1 VQSLSPLT
9 LANFTAVVVV
19 PKSKIELFYGGIW
32 KTPELIVSYTGGQ
45 LLTNLSTSMGGAEP
59 SLSVVAGSWS
69 AEVYNPAAVFHP
81 LHPTSSYTDV
91 FEIGRKV
98 RISAGIRV
106 SGTDYFWPVM
116 YGIIAKVDFNTVAS
130 TIQIS
135 GFDYSQVLADY
146 KLREGVDLN
155 FGGTRAFA
163 IADGANIVTNGTFD
177 VDLTGWTAYN
187 GIIECVAGG
196 YSGKCLA
203 VSLDEAET
211 DSLGYQRAKA
221 TLTGLVVGGKYRA
234 NFRVTRGTAVW
245 KQFSLVVGTA
255 ENASDVLYSTGRC
268 EDSGWLEVTVDFI
281 ATATTLYLALEKSSP
296 GPEAPGSILF
306 DELTIKQV
314 QVREYPMTLTEYP
327 SDPLARGCYL
337 LSEMSSMGPPATYEY
352 YYINEDY
359 SWDRAGSILK
369 FNPDWEMPVQ
379 TTVFVAY
386 VYESQS
392 PEDVVWAILANSGLY
407 ASAAAAE
414 ADAIFSATGIT
425 IDRVGFEAG
434 TSGLEAIRRIAERCN
449 YRFYFRYDGKPVF
462 IPKPAIKADGAED
475 LALLK
480 SHVDDLEYIKNDA
493 EIFNRVTL
501 TGELQDRESK
511 DDLKDKA
518 ALMAEVSDAT
528 SIAKYGEKNLQITNS
543 LWQTQPVIDAAAA
556 AYLAE
561 LKTSKAYLRFALK
574 TRPIPAEWGDTVKV
588 EIPLTPG
595 AGGVVVMER
604 GIARDIKV
612 NRFDRTILL
621 EIAE

>member
-1 VQSLSPLT
+1 VQSLGAAT
-9 LANFTAVVVV
+9 LPDFLSHVTQPRNKLEVY
-19 PKSKIELFYGGIW
+19 YGGSW
-32 KTPELIVSYTGGQ
+32 QTPGAILSETKDTLMSI
-45 LLTNLSTSMGGAEP
+45 STSMGGAEP

-69 AEVYNPAAVFHP
+69 AEAYNPAAVFHP
-81 LHPTSSYTDV
+81 LHPTSSYTAV

-130 TIQIS
+130 TLQIS

-187 GIIECVAGG
+187 GIITCVNGG
-196 YSGKCLA
+196 YSGKCLS
-203 VSLDEAET
+203 VELDGGTT
-211 DSLGYQRAKA
+211 DSLGYQRARQ
-221 TLTGLVVGGKYRA
+221 TLTGLTVGGKYRA
-234 NFRVTRGTAVW
+234 TFQVTRGSATW
-245 KQFSLVVGTA
+245 RQFAFVIGTVQ
-255 ENASDVLYSTGRC
+255 NASDVIYSAGRA
-268 EDSGWLEVTVDFI
+268 EESGWLAVTVDFI
-281 ATATTLYLALEKSSP
+281 ASAATLYLALEKASP
-296 GPEAPGSILF
+296 GPEATGSMLF
-306 DELTIKQV
+306 DSLEVKRI

-327 SDPLARGCYL
+327 AVPLAKGCYL
-337 LSEMSSMGPPATYEY
+337 LSEMTDMGPPAVYDY
-352 YYINEDY
+352 FYINEDFT
-359 SWDRAGSILK
+359 WDRAGSILK
-369 FNPDWEMPVQ
+369 FVPDWEMPVQ

-386 VYESQS
+386 VYEAQA
-392 PEDVVWAILANSGLY
+392 PEDVVFAILANCGLY

-414 ADAIFSATGIT
+414 ADAIFTATGIT

-462 IPKPAIKADGAED
+462 IPKPAIKADGLEE

-480 SHVDDLEYIKNDA
+480 SQIADVEYIRNDA
-493 EIFNRVTL
+493 EIYNRVTL
-501 TGELQDRESK
+501 TGELQDRETK

-518 ALMAEVSDAT
+518 ALTSEVSDAT
-528 SIAKYGEKNLQITNS
+528 SIAKYGEKNLQITNT
-543 LWQTQPVIDAAAA
+543 LWQTQAVIDAAAA

-561 LKTSKAYLRFALK
+561 LKTSKAYIRFGLK
-574 TRPIPAEWGDTVKV
+574 TCPIPVEWGDTVEV

-595 AGGVVVMER
+595 VGGVVVTER
-604 GIARDIKV
+604 GIVRDIKV
-612 NRFDRTILL
+612 NGFDRTILL